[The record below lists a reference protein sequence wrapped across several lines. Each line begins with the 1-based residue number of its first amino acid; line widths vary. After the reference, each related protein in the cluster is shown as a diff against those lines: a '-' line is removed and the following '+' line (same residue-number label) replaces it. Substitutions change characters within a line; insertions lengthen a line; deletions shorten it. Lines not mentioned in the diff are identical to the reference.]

1 MKTKT
6 QSKCKQKQIK
16 GRSAKKS
23 KWIKI
28 NMIRYNKIWWVTTIL
43 SRIGITSKWKLI

>member
-6 QSKCKQKQIK
+6 QSKNKLRAGQQ
-16 GRSAKKS
+16 KKS